1 MKLIRMHYM
10 HVYNCQKANVI
21 FQKPI
26 KLATGINVT
35 MKQNRYK
42 FVICEFIFLKDI
54 SAQFTDTHKI

>member
-1 MKLIRMHYM
+1 MNMAKKLGVVMVGCQVSGRLERVDMRVIRMHYM

-35 MKQNRYK
+35 MK
-42 FVICEFIFLKDI
+42 
-54 SAQFTDTHKI
+54 